1 MSGNA
6 RAIRVG
12 EQMRDEL
19 AQLLRD
25 EVKDPRIGF
34 VSIVKVEVS
43 RDIRHAK
50 IYVSVLGNEQQK
62 KETMAG
68 LTSATGFLRSELAKR
83 LQLRYMPELHFTL
96 DESIEHGQ
104 RIAQLLVQVRE
115 EEKRSRREEG
125 E

>member
-6 RAIRVG
+6 RAVRVG

-19 AQLLRD
+19 AQLLRE

-34 VSIVKVEVS
+34 VSVVKVEVS

-50 IYVSVLGNEQQK
+50 IYVSVLGDEQQK

-83 LQLRYMPELHFTL
+83 LQLRYMPELHFVL

-104 RIAQLLVQVRE
+104 RIAQLLDQVQE
-115 EEKRSRREEG
+115 ERKRTERG
-125 E
+125 GG